1 MLLESPN
8 FWEIHNS
15 TII

>member
-1 MLLESPN
+1 MFPESLY